1 MVILTC
7 FEAEQATETS
17 CFKLI
22 HSVGKNLV
30 SDLLKRKNKKD
41 LSKPQP
47 NRSQRMK
54 TAYEYAWRD
63 KKCFC
68 VGNPVI
74 QLFAEKLQT
83 ISFSS
88 PTRLQ
93 LILIVEMFASLYTDG
108 SYKSSSQEAS
118 DVLSEI
124 LKNLPHKPM
133 KSVGHSQYS
142 GGGHSQSGHS
152 FNQLPIPDDPQPP
165 PFKPLNEYPPYDISY
180 DTPQSIQSH
189 YGPPNHFSD
198 FSAQG
203 SAKSP
208 VAVNPKAYDIYHSMK
223 IKLKKEKNFVT
234 LPTFIDGKGLD
245 IQKSIGFELT
255 A

>member
-1 MVILTC
+1 MNMLGEIKIA
-7 FEAEQATETS
+7 FAEEIRSFS
-17 CFKLI
+17 C
-22 HSVGKNLV
+22 
-30 SDLLKRKNKKD
+30 LLRNYRQFPFHPRRD
-41 LSKPQP
+41 FSSFSLSKCLP
-47 NRSQRMK
+47 
-54 TAYEYAWRD
+54 Y
-63 KKCFC
+63 
-68 VGNPVI
+68 
-74 QLFAEKLQT
+74 
-83 ISFSS
+83 
-88 PTRLQ
+88 
-93 LILIVEMFASLYTDG
+93 YTDG

-142 GGGHSQSGHS
+142 GGGHSQSGHN

-165 PFKPLNEYPPYDISY
+165 PFKPLSDYPPYDISY

-208 VAVNPKAYDIYHSMK
+208 IAVNPKAYDIYHSMK

-234 LPTFIDGKGLD
+234 LPTFIDGKGLE
-245 IQKSIGFELT
+245 IQESIGFELT

>member
-1 MVILTC
+1 MNMLGEIKIA
-7 FEAEQATETS
+7 FAEEIRSFS
-17 CFKLI
+17 CLLRNYRQFPFYPRR
-22 HSVGKNLV
+22 
-30 SDLLKRKNKKD
+30 DLPSSSFS
-41 LSKPQP
+41 LSK
-47 NRSQRMK
+47 
-54 TAYEYAWRD
+54 
-63 KKCFC
+63 
-68 VGNPVI
+68 
-74 QLFAEKLQT
+74 
-83 ISFSS
+83 
-88 PTRLQ
+88 RLPY
-93 LILIVEMFASLYTDG
+93 YTDG

-133 KSVGHSQYS
+133 KSVGHNQYS
-142 GGGHSQSGHS
+142 GGHS

-165 PFKPLNEYPPYDISY
+165 PFKPLNEYSPYDTSF
-180 DTPQSIQSH
+180 DSPQSIQSH

-203 SAKSP
+203 SASRP
-208 VAVNPKAYDIYHSMK
+208 IAVNPKAYDIYHSMK

-234 LPTFIDGKGLD
+234 LPTIIDGKGLE